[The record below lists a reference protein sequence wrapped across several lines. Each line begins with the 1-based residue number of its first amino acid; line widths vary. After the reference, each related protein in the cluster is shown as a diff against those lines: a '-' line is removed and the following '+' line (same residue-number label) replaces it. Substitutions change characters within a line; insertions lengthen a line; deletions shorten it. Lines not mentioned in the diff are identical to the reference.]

1 MFRERVDNIQLSIRK
16 ISEKAAD
23 QDKVVR
29 FDIGQPSF
37 DTPDHVKQATK
48 EKLEEKQGYTSVRGI
63 EELREQIV
71 KEEKLKKNV
80 GPEGTDLSEENVMVT
95 TGGMGGIY
103 AVFAA
108 MLGNNDKAVFNDP
121 CWGPYK
127 LISEVNGNQWTQV
140 EYFDGNELRD
150 EAKEKIRDANLVVVN
165 TPSNPTGRMLTEK
178 QAENIGEFCD
188 ENDTFLVS
196 DEVYHR
202 LNYDREH
209 HSPAPYCCNSVIIGS
224 VSKNHAMTGWRIGWI
239 IGKENHI
246 ENFAKVARGAT
257 ACPPHISQ
265 LAAVDALENDSHV
278 EEMREEYEER
288 RDLIVE
294 RMNDLGWDFEM
305 PEGAIYAFP
314 EIGEDSWEFCMEMIE
329 KGVAMVPGEPFGP
342 ESDQNVRICFGS
354 TTKEEINK
362 AFDIL
367 ENELE

>member
-16 ISEKAAD
+16 ISEKAAK
-23 QDKVVR
+23 QDNIVR

-37 DTPDHVKQATK
+37 DTPKHVKEATK
-48 EKLEEKQGYTSVRGI
+48 EKLDEKQGYTPVRGI

-71 KEEKLKKNV
+71 NEENLKDGIDVEKKN
-80 GPEGTDLSEENVMVT
+80 LMAT
-95 TGGMGGIY
+95 TGGMGAIY

-108 MLGNNDKAVFNDP
+108 MLGNEDNVVFNDP

-127 LISEVNGNQWTQV
+127 LISEVNGNQWSQV
-140 EYFDGNELRD
+140 EYFDGNELRE
-150 EAKEKIRDANLVVVN
+150 EAKEEISEANLVVVN
-165 TPSNPTGRMLTEK
+165 TPSNPTGRMLTEE
-178 QAENIGEFCD
+178 QAETIGSFCE

-202 LNYDREH
+202 LSFDRKH
-209 HSPAPYCCNSVIIGS
+209 YSPAAYTENSVIIGS

-239 IGKENHI
+239 VGKEDHI
-246 ENFAKVARGAT
+246 ANFAKVARGAT

-265 LAAVDALENDSHV
+265 LAAVEALENDSHV
-278 EEMREEYEER
+278 EEMRAEYEER

-314 EIGEDSWEFCMEMIE
+314 EVGEDSWEFCMDMIE

-342 ESDQNVRICFGS
+342 ESDKNVRICFGS
-354 TTKEEINK
+354 TTKEEIDK

-367 ENELE
+367 EKELE

>member
-1 MFRERVDNIQLSIRK
+1 MFRERVNNIQLSIRK
-16 ISEKAAD
+16 ISEKAAT
-23 QDKVVR
+23 QDEIVR

-37 DTPDHVKQATK
+37 DTPDHVKEATK
-48 EKLEEKQGYTSVRGI
+48 KKLNEKQGYTPVRGI

-71 KEEKLKKNV
+71 EEENLKDGIDIEK
-80 GPEGTDLSEENVMVT
+80 ENVMAT
-95 TGGMGGIY
+95 TGGMGAIY

-108 MLGNNDKAVFNDP
+108 MLGNEDKAVFNDP

-127 LISEVNGNQWTQV
+127 LISEVNGNQWSQV
-140 EYFDGNELRD
+140 EYFDGNELRE
-150 EAKEKIRDANLVVVN
+150 EAKEEISDANLVVVN
-165 TPSNPTGRMLTEK
+165 TPSNPTGRMLTK
-178 QAENIGEFCD
+178 RQAKKIGDFCED
-188 ENDTFLVS
+188 NDTFLVS

-202 LNYDREH
+202 LSFDREH
-209 HSPAPYCCNSVIIGS
+209 NSPAAYAENSVIIGS

-239 IGKENHI
+239 IGKEDHI
-246 ENFAKVARGAT
+246 QNFAKVARGAT

-265 LAAVDALENDSHV
+265 LAAVEALENDSHV
-278 EEMREEYEER
+278 EEMRKEYEER

-294 RMNDLGWDFEM
+294 RMNELGWEFEM

-314 EIGEDSWEFCMEMIE
+314 EVGEDSWEFCMDMIE

-342 ESDQNVRICFGS
+342 ESDQNIRICFGS

-367 ENELE
+367 EEEFSS